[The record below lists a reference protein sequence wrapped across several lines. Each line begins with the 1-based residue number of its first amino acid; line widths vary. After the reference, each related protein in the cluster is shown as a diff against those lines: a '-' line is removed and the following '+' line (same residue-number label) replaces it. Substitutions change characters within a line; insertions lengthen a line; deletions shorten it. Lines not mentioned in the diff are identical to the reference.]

1 MNYYDTDTQEKR
13 AYTDITTHMVKT
25 PKRIVLTPH
34 VMEIPEQEVG
44 TMDMVGLITLT
55 PHMMVIPEQKVG
67 MVDMVGF
74 PTLTQHMMVIPEQ
87 EVITVNLTMSSLTFH
102 KVSISLCD
110 HRHTYS
116 LHGLK
121 YWIDGCLYA

>member
-13 AYTDITTHMVKT
+13 ACTDITTHMVKT
-25 PKRIVLTPH
+25 PKRTVLTPH
-34 VMEIPEQEVG
+34 VMVIPEQEVG

-55 PHMMVIPEQKVG
+55 P
-67 MVDMVGF
+67 
-74 PTLTQHMMVIPEQ
+74 HMMVIPEQ

-121 YWIDGCLYA
+121 YWIDCCLYA